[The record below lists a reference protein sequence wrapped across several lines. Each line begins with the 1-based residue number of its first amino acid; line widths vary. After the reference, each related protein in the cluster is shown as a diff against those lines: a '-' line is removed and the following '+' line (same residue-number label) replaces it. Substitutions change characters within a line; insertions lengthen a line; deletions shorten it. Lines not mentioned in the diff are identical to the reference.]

1 MSVLIVSILAS
12 GLLRANFPIV
22 QGADG
27 RLHDPLAEA
36 HRKPLALLFISHD
49 CPICNAYAPE
59 IGRLEKRFGS
69 KVQIDLVYC
78 DLKFTGAEAK
88 SHANEFGIGTAGLLL
103 DPAGRLSTFCK
114 ATVTPQAVVFDHLGH
129 RVYSGRIDDRY
140 FALGRQRPAATS
152 HDLALALDAVISG
165 QTPHPAGGPPVGCFI
180 VSPNLK

>member
-12 GLLRANFPIV
+12 GLLKVIFPAA

-27 RLHDPLAEA
+27 RFHEPLKEA
-36 HRKPLALLFISHD
+36 HGKPLALLFISHD

-59 IGRLEKRFGS
+59 IGRLEKKLGAH
-69 KVQIDLVYC
+69 VQIDLVYC
-78 DLKFTGAEAK
+78 DLKLTAAEAR
-88 SHANEFGIGTAGLLL
+88 SHAHEFGISSAGLLL